1 MGLPAFDMSAFEAAQ
16 RAVTSEPRA
25 TTTVFLA
32 PRLNSSTSSDEAK
45 EQVRAS
51 TDSLIEAFTSWRAGA
66 LQSMAELPQL
76 IESAC
81 RSQSLDR
88 LRLLSDRLT
97 DLLKN
102 AEDDRKAH
110 ADMDDENIRAALSL
124 TGRTSQISADTGRF
138 VRREIRR
145 VEQMAKARAAAYEK
159 ILARTKE
166 AKERLDGFI
175 ASQSLQAAFLPE
187 QQEKAGYMES
197 ALHRPADIEGVRER
211 TARRLKQFPKTAAY
225 LAR

>member
-16 RAVTSEPRA
+16 RAVTSKPRA

-32 PRLNSSTSSDEAK
+32 PRLNSNTSSDEAK
-45 EQVRAS
+45 EQARAS
-51 TDSLIEAFTSWRAGA
+51 TDALIEVYTSWRAGA
-66 LQSMAELPQL
+66 LQGMAEMPAL

-88 LRLLSDRLT
+88 LRSLSAQLA
-97 DLLKN
+97 DLLEKV
-102 AEDDRKAH
+102 EDDRKAH
-110 ADMDDENIRAALSL
+110 ADMDDENIRAALPL
-124 TGRTSQISADTGRF
+124 AERISQISIEKGRF
-138 VRREIRR
+138 IRREIRR
-145 VEQMAKARAAAYEK
+145 IEQMAKARAATYEK
-159 ILARTKE
+159 ILIRTRE

-175 ASQSLQAAFLPE
+175 VSQALEAASSSE
-187 QQEKAGYMES
+187 EHEKARYMEN
-197 ALHRPADIEGVRER
+197 ALQRPADIEGVRER

>member
-32 PRLNSSTSSDEAK
+32 PRLNSSTSSDEVR
-45 EQVRAS
+45 EQVRAL
-51 TDSLIEAFTSWRAGA
+51 TDAIIEGYTSWRTGA
-66 LQSMAELPQL
+66 LQGMAEMPTL

-88 LRLLSDRLT
+88 LRLLSAQLA
-97 DLLKN
+97 DLLEKV
-102 AEDDRKAH
+102 EDDRKAH
-110 ADMDDENIRAALSL
+110 ADMDDENIRAALPVAERASRL
-124 TGRTSQISADTGRF
+124 SAETGRF
-138 VRREIRR
+138 MRREIRR
-145 VEQMAKARAAAYEK
+145 VEQMAKARAATYEK

-166 AKERLDGFI
+166 AKELLDGFI
-175 ASQSLQAAFLPE
+175 ASQSLQAASLPE
-187 QQEKAGYMES
+187 EHEKAGYMEN